1 MPTIRISDL
10 NVPGFD
16 LLSDEESYLNEI
28 NNDEFDLTRGA
39 GTPAVAASI
48 VAVSGAV
55 AVSISV
61 SKELKKFHDRRE
73 GFTSF
78 L

>member
-1 MPTIRISDL
+1 MSTIRISNL
-10 NVPGFD
+10 SVPGFD

-28 NNDEFDLTRGA
+28 NNDEFDLTHGGA
-39 GTPAVAASI
+39 TPAIAASI
-48 VAVSGAV
+48 LAVSGAV
-55 AVSISV
+55 GVSIAV
-61 SKELKKFHDRRE
+61 SKEVKKFHDRRE

>member
-1 MPTIRISDL
+1 MSTIRINDI
-10 NVPGFD
+10 NVSGLD

-28 NNDEFDLTRGA
+28 NNEEFDWIHGGGSPVGIAVVA
-39 GTPAVAASI
+39 GVVGIFA
-48 VAVSGAV
+48 G
-55 AVSISV
+55 SV
-61 SKELKKFHDRRE
+61 VISKELKKFHDRRH

>member
-1 MPTIRISDL
+1 MTTIRISNL
-10 NVPGFD
+10 NVSGLD

-28 NNDEFDLTRGA
+28 NKEEFDWIHG
-39 GTPAVAASI
+39 GGSPVG
-48 VAVSGAV
+48 VAVV
-55 AVSISV
+55 AGIVGIFAGSVAV
-61 SKELKKFHDRRE
+61 SKELKKFHDRRD